1 MRKDYLIYEIYQKGQ
16 LMTWSSGEK
25 RKKGKKNLYKEI
37 MTRTS
42 QICTE
47 IQIPK
52 FMKLIGDQTKST
64 KKKPVQDTL

>member
-52 FMKLIGDQTKST
+52 FMKLIGDQAKST